1 MRFVHDGDDA
11 ACSAN
16 VQRVSA
22 KLAGEVAEPAHG
34 TELARAVTV
43 VADGWAHA
51 IPAPAGA
58 ADVPTGCC
66 DLTREARSLAQ
77 ENRRQAIRAGMR
89 LGRMRR

>member
-22 KLAGEVAEPAHG
+22 QLAGEVAEPARG
-34 TELARAVTV
+34 TGLARVATV
-43 VADGWAHA
+43 AADGWAHA

-58 ADVPTGCC
+58 ADGPTGCC
-66 DLTREARSLAQ
+66 DLTREAQPRTGEPQ
-77 ENRRQAIRAGMR
+77 
-89 LGRMRR
+89 GRPSAVA

>member
-1 MRFVHDGDDA
+1 MRFVHDGEDA

-22 KLAGEVAEPAHG
+22 QLADEVAEPAHG
-34 TELARAVTV
+34 TELARAATV

-51 IPAPAGA
+51 IPAPAGT
-58 ADVPTGCC
+58 ADGPTGCC
-66 DLTREARSLAQ
+66 DLTRETRSLAQ
-77 ENRRQAIRAGMR
+77 ETRRQAIRGGLR